1 MLVVGTR
8 RHRCAHAAARTGF
21 TLIEMMVTI
30 TLAAILLA
38 LAMPSLITWTRNV
51 KVRTV
56 ADSLQNGLRE
66 AQTEAL
72 RRSRQVAFSLT
83 NSANPASSLTA
94 VANGSNW
101 SINIVKSAI
110 DASNVYIESGVLAD
124 VGSGVQITGPVAAC
138 FNSVGRLVANSDT
151 GISGAT
157 CTLPTSTPPVQ
168 TYNVTT
174 SGADR
179 PLRVLVALGG
189 QVRMCDPAKS
199 LSASNPDGCP

>member
-1 MLVVGTR
+1 MLRAR
-8 RHRCAHAAARTGF
+8 RQRRAHTAALRGF
-21 TLIEMMVTI
+21 TLIEMMVTV

-38 LAMPSLITWTRNV
+38 LAMPSLTTWTRNV

-94 VANGSNW
+94 TANGSNW
-101 SINIVKSAI
+101 SINIVKSAL
-110 DASNVYIESGVLAD
+110 DAANVYIESGVLAD
-124 VGSGVQITGPVAAC
+124 VGSGVQITGPVAVC
-138 FNSVGRLVANSDT
+138 FNSVGRLVTNTDT
-151 GISGAT
+151 GITGAN
-157 CTLPTSTPPVQ
+157 CQVPTGTPPVQ
-168 TYNVTT
+168 TYDITIT
-174 SGADR
+174 GADR

-189 QVRMCDPAKS
+189 QVRMCDRAKT
-199 LSASNPDGCP
+199 LSATNPDGCP